1 MVGNSLAHFSKSQCI
16 ITRAQAARV
25 LRFFFPDQPLGEPEL
40 SDEDVSFAQALL
52 IEAVDSSREMSYVQ
66 VLFEKTAYRVPTDYS
81 FIKDLARDLCKRAIR
96 NWFRHA
102 TQQDLSNPEIYESV
116 RRTIQ
121 LNFKTVW
128 AIRLQTG
135 ELTY

>member
-1 MVGNSLAHFSKSQCI
+1 MAGNSLAHFQRNQFI
-16 ITRAQAARV
+16 ITRPQAARV
-25 LRFFFPDQPLGEPEL
+25 LRFFFPDQPLSEAAL
-40 SDEDVSFAQALL
+40 TDEDVSFAQAML

-66 VLFEKTAYRVPTDYS
+66 VLFEKTAYKIPTDFS
-81 FIKDLARDLCKRAIR
+81 FVKDLAKDLCKRSAK

-116 RRTIQ
+116 RRTLQI
-121 LNFKTVW
+121 NFKSVW

-135 ELTY
+135 FLDY